1 MRHRP
6 IDVRLALAAVTS
18 VAVVA
23 ALWAALLGAV
33 SQPKDLKARLAAVDA
48 RLNQAERLTHAR
60 GDASAYA
67 DGTVCADVGRGADAL
82 KRRVETGAAAASV
95 SLTSLAVTPASAADA
110 TGQLS
115 PVRLEL
121 QASGKHEA
129 VLALLGTLDQDHPAI
144 FIDTADLKPQAGGGV
159 TLKLN
164 GRVLCWTSVHP

>member
-6 IDVRLALAAVTS
+6 IDVRLALAAVTG

-60 GDASAYA
+60 GDAAAYA

-82 KRRVETGAAAASV
+82 KR
-95 SLTSLAVTPASAADA
+95 
-110 TGQLS
+110 
-115 PVRLEL
+115 
-121 QASGKHEA
+121 
-129 VLALLGTLDQDHPAI
+129 
-144 FIDTADLKPQAGGGV
+144 
-159 TLKLN
+159 
-164 GRVLCWTSVHP
+164 